1 MKLKPGWS
9 ITNSEEQTQE
19 ALRDNEGSRVS
30 ARLTKKQAGSH
41 GVRKGGSVVV
51 VPKQKK

>member
-1 MKLKPGWS
+1 MKLRPGRN
-9 ITNSEEQTQE
+9 ITNSEEQTRE

-30 ARLTKKQAGSH
+30 DRLTKQQAGSH